1 MPASVVAW
9 VAVTDP
15 ESIGRCGAEVI
26 AVSERHGGRPGPAS
40 LLMTLDT
47 ATAA

>member
-1 MPASVVAW
+1 MPAYVVAW

-15 ESIGRCGAEVI
+15 ESIGRYGVEVI
-26 AVSERHGGRPGPAS
+26 AVAERHGGRAGPAS

-47 ATAA
+47 AAAA